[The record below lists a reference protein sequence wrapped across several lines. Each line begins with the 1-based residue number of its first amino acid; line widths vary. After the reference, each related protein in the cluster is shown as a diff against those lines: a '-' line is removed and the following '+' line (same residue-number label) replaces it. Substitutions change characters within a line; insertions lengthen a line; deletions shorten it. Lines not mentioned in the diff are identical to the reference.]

1 MATDE
6 RAREIIAASAALAR
20 AEAEE
25 WEARR
30 QHNQSWDHLDAAR
43 ERLHTATAEEWDA
56 LLTQFHAQQAA
67 WDVTDGALD
76 RAYWDRKRASWKAE
90 RAH

>member
-6 RAREIIAASAALAR
+6 RAREIIAASAGRAR

-56 LLTQFHAQQAA
+56 LLPHFRRSSPTWPTRSRQRS
-67 WDVTDGALD
+67 DD
-76 RAYWDRKRASWKAE
+76 RVRMGPTATTLWQD
-90 RAH
+90 